1 MTKLPIQSVVVA
13 IALACAS
20 ASASA
25 GDLAGIHSVP
35 TGDRAMIVAAG
46 KAQAGLDDFLAKL
59 ANPPDGTS
67 NYAIKVGII
76 DRPNGYALTSDQGV
90 AGVEYFW
97 LTDIV
102 ATRDGF
108 LGQLGNDPELVRN
121 VHFAEQ
127 IPFRKSDIFDWLYFD
142 NGQMK
147 GNFTACPA
155 LLRGP
160 PEELRLFREQFGM
173 DCR

>member
-1 MTKLPIQSVVVA
+1 MTRLPIKSVVVA
-13 IALACAS
+13 IALACAA
-20 ASASA
+20 ASGSA
-25 GDLAGIHSVP
+25 GDLAGAHSVP
-35 TGDRAMIVAAG
+35 MGDRAMIVAAG
-46 KAQAGLDDFLAKL
+46 KAQAGLDGFLAKL

-67 NYAIKVGII
+67 NYSIKVGIT
-76 DRPNGYALTSDQGV
+76 DQPGGYALTTDQGLS
-90 AGVEYFW
+90 GVEYFW

-108 LGQLGNDPELVRN
+108 LGQLGNDPELARN

-127 IPFRKSDIFDWLYFD
+127 IPFKKSDIFDWLYFD

-160 PEELRLFREQFGM
+160 VEELKQLREQFGV